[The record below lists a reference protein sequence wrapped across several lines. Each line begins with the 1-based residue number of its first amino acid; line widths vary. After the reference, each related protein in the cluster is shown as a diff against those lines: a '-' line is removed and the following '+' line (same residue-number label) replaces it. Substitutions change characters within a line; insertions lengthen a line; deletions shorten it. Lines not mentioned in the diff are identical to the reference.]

1 MIELV
6 NLKIAMNEEGRVTIQ
21 MTLDDALCEE
31 FKTPVEEFT
40 SRINNAIDE
49 LFLNINNNLE
59 EEQING

>member
-6 NLKIAMNEEGRVTIQ
+6 NLKMEMSEEGRVTTQ
-21 MTLDDALCEE
+21 MTLDDAFCEE

-40 SRINNAIDE
+40 SRITNAIDE